1 MVWNRNE
8 GQNENEIIQN
18 KFTAYLLRAV
28 KRRRALYIEQA
39 VHEAEAIEK
48 AGEAFVEK
56 PFDLEDE
63 AFKDAPVYMKLQ
75 NEKLYEALLQL
86 SEREQY
92 VFFNRVLDEKTFDQL
107 AVEMGL
113 SYKCVSTVYYRA
125 VQRIKKRMRG
135 GETK

>member
-8 GQNENEIIQN
+8 GQNEDEIVQN
-18 KFTAYLLRAV
+18 KFTAYLLCAV
-28 KRRRALYIEQA
+28 KRRKALYIDQA
-39 VHEAEAIEK
+39 VREMQVIEK
-48 AGEAFVEK
+48 MGDAFQEK
-56 PFDLEDE
+56 EFILEDE

-75 NEKLYEALLQL
+75 NEKLYEALFQL

-92 VFFNRVLDEKTFDQL
+92 VFFNRVLDEKSFDEL
-107 AVEMGL
+107 ASEMGL
-113 SYKCVSTVYYRA
+113 SYKCVSTVFYRA

>member
-48 AGEAFVEK
+48 AEEAFVEK